1 MAVEETVN
9 MSVEDMVKKLVIR
22 IVRKPDIDF
31 KPETTFKDLNA
42 DSLDIVQIL
51 VALEDT
57 YDIEIVDEEIKEIA
71 NMGEFIAYVERKIEE
86 K

>member
-1 MAVEETVN
+1 MSVEMSVEETVRN
-9 MSVEDMVKKLVIR
+9 VVIK

-31 KPETTFKDLNA
+31 TPTTTFKDLNA

-57 YDIEIVDEEIKEIA
+57 YDIEIQDEDLQEVT
-71 NMGEFIAYVERKIEE
+71 NMGEFIAYVERKVAE
-86 K
+86 KG

>member
-1 MAVEETVN
+1 MSVKMSVEETVRN
-9 MSVEDMVKKLVIR
+9 IVIK

-31 KPETTFKDLNA
+31 TPTTTFKDLNA

-57 YDIEIVDEEIKEIA
+57 YDIEIQDEDLQKVS
-71 NMGEFIAYVERKIEE
+71 NMGEFIAYVERKVVE
-86 K
+86 KG